1 MKLLKSL
8 TILSTSALIIS
19 SFVLPMS
26 FGINSLGKGYNSP
39 SAVPNDEI
47 QEFVTAITAIKH
59 YYISDT
65 KDKTLFNN
73 AISGMLTH
81 LDPHSSYLDKEALKQ
96 MTSTVSGE
104 FVGIGIELTVDK
116 GALKVISPLDGTPAD
131 KAGLKTNDLII
142 KVDNTLVENMS
153 LSEAIS
159 KIKGKKGTLVTL
171 TILRPHVAKPIIVSI
186 KRDTIKVVTVKTK
199 LLDDHYGYA
208 RLSFFQGKADQELK
222 AAIAQ
227 LKKATNN
234 QLNGLVLDLRN
245 NPGGLLNLSGEIT
258 DLFLDKNTTQRY
270 KNLIV
275 YTKGRIPGSDITI
288 KAKPHDIIPNVPLV
302 VLINSGSASAS
313 EIVAGA
319 LQDYHR
325 AVIMGTKSFGKGSVQ
340 TVIPISK
347 DTAIKLTTA
356 LYYTPSGRAIQAKG
370 IQPNVIIP
378 SLEIQKKD
386 NGITLTEADFNR
398 HLKNG
403 SHKTDVQKSVTNKKS
418 TDFELAQE
426 DYQLFS
432 ALMMLKGLHSIQ

>member
-1 MKLLKSL
+1 
-8 TILSTSALIIS
+8 
-19 SFVLPMS
+19 
-26 FGINSLGKGYNSP
+26 
-39 SAVPNDEI
+39 
-47 QEFVTAITAIKH
+47 
-59 YYISDT
+59 
-65 KDKTLFNN
+65 
-73 AISGMLTH
+73 
-81 LDPHSSYLDKEALKQ
+81 
-96 MTSTVSGE
+96 
-104 FVGIGIELTVDK
+104 
-116 GALKVISPLDGTPAD
+116 
-131 KAGLKTNDLII
+131 
-142 KVDNTLVENMS
+142 
-153 LSEAIS
+153 
-159 KIKGKKGTLVTL
+159 
-171 TILRPHVAKPIIVSI
+171 
-186 KRDTIKVVTVKTK
+186 
-199 LLDDHYGYA
+199 
-208 RLSFFQGKADQELK
+208 
-222 AAIAQ
+222 
-227 LKKATNN
+227 
-234 QLNGLVLDLRN
+234 
-245 NPGGLLNLSGEIT
+245 
-258 DLFLDKNTTQRY
+258 
-270 KNLIV
+270 
-275 YTKGRIPGSDITI
+275 
-288 KAKPHDIIPNVPLV
+288 
-302 VLINSGSASAS
+302 ASAS